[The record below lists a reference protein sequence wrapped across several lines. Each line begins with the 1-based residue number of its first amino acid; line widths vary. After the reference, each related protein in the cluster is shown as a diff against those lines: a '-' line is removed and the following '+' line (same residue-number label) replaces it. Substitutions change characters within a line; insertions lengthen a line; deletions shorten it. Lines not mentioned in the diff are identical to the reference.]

1 MRLMSRLVCLAVAV
15 AVPAL
20 AASAHSHRHK
30 SLQIVHPWTAATP
43 SVAAPR
49 ARADA
54 AVYMKIKSRSGQ
66 PDRLLSATTA
76 VADTVEIVA
85 GKGSSGAREPAD
97 TAIVIPTGQ
106 VDLTP
111 TGPHVRLVGVKKRLD
126 AYDTFLLTLIFER
139 AGKVIVEVLV
149 ED

>member
-1 MRLMSRLVCLAVAV
+1 MRLTSRLVCLAVAI
-15 AVPAL
+15 AVPAF

-30 SLQIVHPWTAATP
+30 SLQIVHPWTAATR
-43 SVAAPR
+43 SVAAPQ
-49 ARADA
+49 ARTDA

-85 GKGSSGAREPAD
+85 GKASGGVGEPVN
-97 TAIVIPTGQ
+97 TSIVIPAGQ
-106 VDLTP
+106 VELTS
-111 TGPHVRLVGVKKRLD
+111 TGPHVRLVGMRKRLD
-126 AYDTFLLTLIFER
+126 PYDTFQLTLIFER
-139 AGKVIVEVLV
+139 AGEVIVEVLV